1 MRVPAP
7 HLRRPNLRRPHVSGS
22 VIRRWLV
29 PGIGLKRWLLVV
41 FVGELM
47 LALGGALLLRQV
59 YREYD
64 FSGPGQSVLYTV
76 TLQFFPYWV
85 RGVIV
90 GVAGVGLFAYGS
102 WRAIRV
108 LMGPFSRP
116 EGDQPL
122 VEVIYQKRFLS
133 RGPKV
138 VVIGGGTG
146 LSTLLRGIKE
156 HTSNITAVVTV
167 ADDGGSSGRLREE
180 LGIPAVGDI
189 RNCIVALA
197 DSEPLM
203 GELLQYRF
211 PGEGEAGLGGHTVGN
226 LLLAAMA
233 SVQGDD
239 FEEGVRQM
247 NRVLAVRGQVVPA
260 TGTAVTLHARLV
272 DGAEVVGQSEIAKS
286 TRIDRVWL
294 TPEDV
299 SAGDD
304 ARRAVDEA
312 DLIVVGPGSL
322 YTSIMPSLLLPE
334 LLAAVRASEA
344 VKLYVCNVA
353 TQRGETQ
360 GYDLAGHLGALERH
374 TGAGWID
381 VILAN
386 NRFDAKRPGGYE
398 AEAVKLRWPPAVSAG
413 AAGAHT
419 HLPRLVLEDVVDPEN
434 AHHHEPAR
442 LAAAGMRVYEREAFG
457 RHRPRVSRT
466 A

>member
-1 MRVPAP
+1 MKIS
-7 HLRRPNLRRPHVSGS
+7 RPRISAS
-22 VIRRWLV
+22 VLRRWLE
-29 PGIGLKRWLLVV
+29 PGIGVKRWLLVV
-41 FVGELM
+41 FAGELL
-47 LALGGALLLRQV
+47 LALAGALILRQV
-59 YREYD
+59 YRGYD
-64 FSGPGQSVLYTV
+64 FSGPGQSLLYLL
-76 TLQFFPYWV
+76 TLQFLPYWG

-90 GVAGVGLFAYGS
+90 GTLGAGLFVYGS
-102 WRAIRV
+102 WRAIRA
-108 LMGPFSRP
+108 LMGPFLRS

-122 VEVIYQKRFLS
+122 VEVIYQKRFLA
-133 RGPKV
+133 RGPKI

-146 LSTLLRGIKE
+146 LSTLLRGIKD
-156 HTSNITAVVTV
+156 HSSNITAVVTV

-211 PGEGEAGLGGHTVGN
+211 PGSGEASLGGHTIGN
-226 LLLAAMA
+226 LLLAAMT

-260 TGTAVTLHARLV
+260 TGTAVTLHARLL
-272 DGAEVVGQSEIAKS
+272 DGTEVTGQSEIAKS
-286 TRIDRVWL
+286 IKIERVWL

-304 ARRAVDEA
+304 ARRAIEEA
-312 DLIVVGPGSL
+312 DLIVAGPGSL

-334 LLAAVRASEA
+334 LLTAVKASTAVR
-344 VKLYVCNVA
+344 LYICNVA

-360 GYDLAGHLGALERH
+360 GYDLADHVAAVERH

-381 VILAN
+381 VVLAN
-386 NRFDAKRPGGYE
+386 NQFEAKRPGGYG
-398 AEAVKLRWPPAVSAG
+398 AEAVRLRWPPAAILTE
-413 AAGAHT
+413 AAM
-419 HLPRLVLEDVVDPEN
+419 PRLVLEDVVDPEN
-434 AHHHEPAR
+434 AHHHDPAR
-442 LAAAGMRVYEREAFG
+442 LAAAVMRIYERESFE
-457 RHRPRVSRT
+457 RRRSRVSRT

>member
-1 MRVPAP
+1 MRLPR
-7 HLRRPNLRRPHVSGS
+7 LRVSGS
-22 VIRRWLV
+22 VLRRWLS
-29 PGIGLKRWLLVV
+29 PGIGLKRWLVVV
-41 FVGELM
+41 FAGELL
-47 LALGGALLLRQV
+47 LAIAGALLLRQL
-59 YREYD
+59 YRDYD
-64 FSGPGQSVLYTV
+64 FSGPGQSILYIL
-76 TLQFFPYWV
+76 TLQFMPYWL
-85 RGVIV
+85 RGVLAGGI
-90 GVAGVGLFAYGS
+90 GVSLFVYGS

-108 LMGPFSRP
+108 LMGPFLTV

-133 RGPKV
+133 RGPKI

-211 PGEGEAGLGGHTVGN
+211 PGDPEAGLGGHTIGN

-260 TGTAVTLHARLV
+260 TGTAVTLHARLL
-272 DGAEVVGQSEIAKS
+272 GGEEVVGQSEIAKA
-286 TRIDRVWL
+286 TKIDKVWL
-294 TPEDV
+294 TPDDV

-304 ARRAVDEA
+304 ARRAVEEA
-312 DLIVVGPGSL
+312 DLVVIGPGSL

-334 LLAAVRASEA
+334 LLAAVRQSEA
-344 VKLYVCNVA
+344 VKLYICNVA
-353 TQRGETQ
+353 TQKGESQ
-360 GYDLAGHLGALERH
+360 GYDLSDHLAALERH
-374 TGAGWID
+374 TGPGW
-381 VILAN
+381 VEVVLAN
-386 NRFDAKRPGGYE
+386 NRFDAKRPGGYA
-398 AEAVKLRWPPAVSAG
+398 AEAVKLRWPPVRVRADSDA
-413 AAGAHT
+413 
-419 HLPRLVLEDVVDPEN
+419 PRLVLEDVVDLEN
-434 AHHHEPAR
+434 AHHHDSAK
-442 LAAAGMRVYEREAFG
+442 LAAAVMKVYERESYG
-457 RHRPRVSRT
+457 RRRSRVSRT